1 MAEPKIKPSQAWFGF
16 DDPELKTPAHD
27 ALMLWIDEYICEIL
41 VEVLHLAEE
50 PEIVKK
56 EWERI
61 IKNKRGFTVGVADLC
76 VRIRVN
82 KPLRLPK
89 SVVVIK
95 EESVIFVEAKP
106 KIPSLGELIRQ
117 IHFSE
122 TGDLAPFVTRPQV
135 GDLIWPK
142 WLVVAPDDRFA
153 KTLREQ
159 GILFH
164 KSPKL

>member
-1 MAEPKIKPSQAWFGF
+1 MAEPRNKPSQASFGF

-27 ALMLWIDEYICEIL
+27 ALMVWIDEYICEIL
-41 VEVLHLAEE
+41 VEVLELGEE

-61 IKNKRGFTVGVADLC
+61 IKNKRGFTVGVADLY
-76 VRIRVN
+76 VRIRVS
-82 KPLRLPK
+82 KPFKLPK
-89 SVVVIK
+89 SVIVIK

-122 TGDLAPFVTRPQV
+122 TGDLAPFVTRAEV
-135 GDLIWPK
+135 GDPIWPK

>member
-1 MAEPKIKPSQAWFGF
+1 MAEPKGKPSQAWFGF

-41 VEVLHLAEE
+41 VEVLELTEA

-56 EWERI
+56 EWELI
-61 IKNKRGFTVGVADLC
+61 IKNKRGFTVGVADLY
-76 VRIRVN
+76 VRIRVS
-82 KPLRLPK
+82 KPLKLTK
-89 SVVVIK
+89 SVVLTK

-122 TGDLAPFVTRPQV
+122 TGHLAPFVTQSLASGV
-135 GDLIWPK
+135 IWPK

>member
-1 MAEPKIKPSQAWFGF
+1 MADPKRKPSQAWFGF

-41 VEVLHLAEE
+41 VEVLELAEA
-50 PEIVKK
+50 PEIVNK
-56 EWERI
+56 EWELI
-61 IKNKRGFTVGVADLC
+61 IKNKRGFTVGVADLY

-82 KPLRLPK
+82 KPLELPK
-89 SVVVIK
+89 STVVIQ
-95 EESVIFVEAKP
+95 EESVVFVEAKP

-122 TGDLAPFVTRPQV
+122 AGDLAPFVTRSHASGV
-135 GDLIWPK
+135 IRPK